1 MNYNTKL
8 LVCDECDKAFIKSI
22 DLNKN
27 KLDDDE
33 ELEVNK
39 NKLDDDEELEVNK
52 NKLDDDEELE
62 EYIRYKQEKE
72 NKCPSC
78 ILYEY
83 LKSCDGCE
91 HRLDGSICMMCKL
104 WDEDN
109 GYPTSD

>member
-22 DLNKN
+22 DL
-27 KLDDDE
+27 
-33 ELEVNK
+33 
-39 NKLDDDEELEVNK
+39 NK

-91 HRLDGSICMMCKL
+91 HRLDGSLCMMCKL

>member
-1 MNYNTKL
+1 MNSNTKL

-22 DLNKN
+22 DL
-27 KLDDDE
+27 
-33 ELEVNK
+33 
-39 NKLDDDEELEVNK
+39 

>member
-27 KLDDDE
+27 KLDDE

-39 NKLDDDEELEVNK
+39 NKLDDD
-52 NKLDDDEELE
+52 ELE

-91 HRLDGSICMMCKL
+91 HRLDGSLCMMCKL

>member
-1 MNYNTKL
+1 MNSNTKL

-22 DLNKN
+22 DL
-27 KLDDDE
+27 
-33 ELEVNK
+33 
-39 NKLDDDEELEVNK
+39 NK

-104 WDEDN
+104 WSEDN

>member
-1 MNYNTKL
+1 MNSNTKL

-22 DLNKN
+22 DL
-27 KLDDDE
+27 
-33 ELEVNK
+33 
-39 NKLDDDEELEVNK
+39 NK

-91 HRLDGSICMMCKL
+91 HRLDGSLCMMCKL

>member
-1 MNYNTKL
+1 MNSNTKL

-27 KLDDDE
+27 KLDDE

-39 NKLDDDEELEVNK
+39 NKLDDD
-52 NKLDDDEELE
+52 ELE

-91 HRLDGSICMMCKL
+91 HRLDGSLCMMCKL

>member
-1 MNYNTKL
+1 MNSNTKL

-22 DLNKN
+22 DL
-27 KLDDDE
+27 
-33 ELEVNK
+33 
-39 NKLDDDEELEVNK
+39 NK

>member
-22 DLNKN
+22 DL
-27 KLDDDE
+27 
-33 ELEVNK
+33 
-39 NKLDDDEELEVNK
+39 NK